1 MGKQIGNNVGNPNGI
16 DGCLN
21 LHDGRSTMTENPAET
36 NKGVIAA
43 FAEAVLVKKDLS
55 AVDRYM
61 RPDYIQ
67 HNPLVKQ
74 GAGGFREF
82 FADWFTCVPDWRCTV
97 KKIVSEG
104 DEVWV
109 YGTYAGTLKKDWLG
123 ITASGQQYSIDAVD
137 IFRIQDGKLA
147 EHWDVMDIYG
157 LFKQLGVIK

>member
-1 MGKQIGNNVGNPNGI
+1 MKGNQA
-16 DGCLN
+16 D
-21 LHDGRSTMTENPAET
+21 A
-36 NKGVIAA
+36 NKMVIAT
-43 FAEAVLVKKDLS
+43 FAESVFAKRDLS
-55 AVDRYM
+55 AVDQYM
-61 RPDYIQ
+61 LPDYIQ

-74 GAGGFREF
+74 GASGFREF
-82 FADWFTCVPDWRCTV
+82 FSNWFDCVPDWRCTV

-109 YGTYAGTLKKDWLG
+109 YGTYSGTLQKDWLG
-123 ITASGQQYSIDAVD
+123 IPASGQEYSVDAID

>member
-1 MGKQIGNNVGNPNGI
+1 MKGN
-16 DGCLN
+16 
-21 LHDGRSTMTENPAET
+21 EAEA
-36 NKGVIAA
+36 NKMVLGE
-43 FAEAVLVKKDLS
+43 FAQAVLVKKDLS
-55 AVDRYM
+55 AVDKYIL
-61 RPDYIQ
+61 PDYIQ

-74 GAGGFREF
+74 GASGFREF
-82 FADWFTCVPDWRCTV
+82 FSNWFECVPDWQCSV
-97 KKIVSEG
+97 KKIVAEG

-123 ITASGQQYSIDAVD
+123 ITASGQEYSVDAID